1 MRDEVVDPGNPPP
14 DIEEPAPT
22 PGGPAEPV
30 TPLRPDPNPQPDPDP
45 ID

>member
-1 MRDEVVDPGNPPP
+1 MPDEVIDPGNPPP

-22 PGGPAEPV
+22 PTGPDEPV
-30 TPLRPDPNPQPDPDP
+30 TPLRPGPDPQPDPTP